1 MMNRSDGEL
10 RSQGARDPALR
21 LGLVVWMLV
30 ASVWSSCPGETA
42 QPGPVPDAR
51 AGVTG
56 VETSAWPRYAGPA
69 TLMLPVPYPPGWG
82 ISPLSSPGIDIVR
95 ITAPDGSAAVEL
107 FVGLVEPPA
116 SAAQV
121 ARTAI
126 DNLAGASPEVQVT
139 EEAQFEIT
147 GPFREM
153 IRVVAQVGTRAVAVL
168 ALSGP
173 AGGGSLV
180 SYRAVAA
187 PAAADDDQL
196 HDLMRLL
203 YTGRRAP

>member
-1 MMNRSDGEL
+1 
-10 RSQGARDPALR
+10 
-21 LGLVVWMLV
+21 
-30 ASVWSSCPGETA
+30 
-42 QPGPVPDAR
+42 
-51 AGVTG
+51 
-56 VETSAWPRYAGPA
+56 
-69 TLMLPVPYPPGWG
+69 MLPVPYPPGWS
-82 ISPLSSPGIDIVR
+82 ISPLSSAGIDIVR

-107 FVGLVEPPA
+107 LVGLVEPPA

-126 DNLAGASPEVQVT
+126 DNLAGASPQVQVM
-139 EEAQFEIT
+139 EEAHFETT

-153 IRVVAQVGTRAVAVL
+153 TRMVAQAGTRAVAVL

-173 AGGGSLV
+173 AGGRSLV

-187 PAAADDDQL
+187 PVSADDDQL

-203 YTGRRAP
+203 YTGRGSP